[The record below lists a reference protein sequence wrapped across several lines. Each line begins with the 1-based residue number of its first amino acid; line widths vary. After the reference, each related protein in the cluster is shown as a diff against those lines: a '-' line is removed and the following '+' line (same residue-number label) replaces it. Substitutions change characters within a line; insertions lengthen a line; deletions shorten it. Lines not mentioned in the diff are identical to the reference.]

1 MRVGKPTRTNKW
13 TPEMEQ
19 TLLDLK
25 AAGEHFRDI
34 APKLGVTITATEK
47 RFQKLK
53 KRKHD
58 TLADSDGN
66 DGA

>member
-1 MRVGKPTRTNKW
+1 
-13 TPEMEQ
+13 MEQ